1 MPTSLL
7 LETLSEKWNE
17 LKEQRE
23 AKRVVYLLTFVELNY
38 FDETLVLEGVL
49 GGQKALVGTW

>member
-7 LETLSEKWNE
+7 LKTLSEKWNE
-17 LKEQRE
+17 LKERRE

-38 FDETLVLEGVL
+38 FDETLV
-49 GGQKALVGTW
+49 